1 MIYPY
6 PYGIV
11 VNRHARRYYDEGKNS
26 FDSTFEELTTR
37 ADESVRGHVERLI
50 RTCAV
55 NKQCSQVPV
64 S

>member
-1 MIYPY
+1 VIYPY

-37 ADESVRGHVERLI
+37 ADESVRGHVG
-50 RTCAV
+50 V
-55 NKQCSQVPV
+55 
-64 S
+64 